1 MFSLLEID
9 NNLLKL
15 RGCLG
20 TWSIIILIEELPA
33 PHHTHT
39 HLIKNENLW
48 VCVGR
53 VTEEERETRWGGD
66 GKSHCIQCLFS
77 LWVVVKNDLYNHLDS
92 EDFQCQGTVFFI
104 TSVFCWP
111 FLGLLCFHQA
121 IGILSESIAGR
132 RSLSWIRNT
141 VYSTWDQRWRIIV
154 V

>member
-15 RGCLG
+15 RGSLG
-20 TWSIIILIEELPA
+20 TWSVIILIEGLPA
-33 PHHTHT
+33 SNTPHTHR
-39 HLIKNENLW
+39 IKNENLW

-53 VTEEERETRWGGD
+53 VTEEERETRWGGE
-66 GKSHCIQCLFS
+66 GKTHCIQRLFS

-111 FLGLLCFHQA
+111 FLGLLYFRQA
-121 IGILSESIAGR
+121 TGILSESIAGR

-141 VYSTWDQRWRIIV
+141 VYSTWDQRRRIIV